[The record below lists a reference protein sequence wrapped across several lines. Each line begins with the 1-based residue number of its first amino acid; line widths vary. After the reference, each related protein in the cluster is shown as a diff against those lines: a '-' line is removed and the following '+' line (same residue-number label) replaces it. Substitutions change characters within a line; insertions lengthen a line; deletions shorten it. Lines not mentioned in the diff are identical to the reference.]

1 MRKYFLLFFW
11 LLISSSLFSQQTE
24 AEIEIVHFN
33 SSASYAK
40 GSGVS
45 VHINP
50 KGVYKLTD
58 LNLNGEI
65 SESEINS
72 DLNNSFILQLA
83 DSDGNYIQ
91 DLSQVNDFYTPLIN
105 GDLPNNL
112 STGDYRLRVKA
123 THAKIYNDD
132 GRSVN
137 DTGTTEEVFVKSLL
151 APTKAI
157 FLYFSKISFVFCI

>member
-83 DSDGNYIQ
+83 DSDGI
-91 DLSQVNDFYTPLIN
+91 
-105 GDLPNNL
+105 
-112 STGDYRLRVKA
+112 
-123 THAKIYNDD
+123 
-132 GRSVN
+132 
-137 DTGTTEEVFVKSLL
+137 
-151 APTKAI
+151 I
-157 FLYFSKISFVFCI
+157 FRT